1 MGENQKRRQTICI
14 ICAALIACIIA
25 VGWVIHRKII
35 SENSGYVEN
44 TIALLS
50 LVIAAFS
57 VSAIIYQL
65 NQSKRIQEAEF
76 IIHLNQAFVE
86 NAGYARVYEEL
97 EKSRQ
102 ESREAK
108 LTRVEISNYLTFFE
122 TVYILLSQKAI
133 SIKNLDDLFAYRFF
147 LAIHDKTIQEMKL
160 VESPYNFR
168 NIYYLEKVWTQY
180 RKENKL
186 PIYHEE
192 DCLYYACIKAG
203 KEKIYQEFM
212 SDLERKK
219 EKEDEK

>member
-1 MGENQKRRQTICI
+1 MGKNQRRRQIICI
-14 ICAALIACIIA
+14 MCATLIACIIA
-25 VGWVIHRKII
+25 VEWVIQRKII
-35 SENSGYVEN
+35 EENSEYAEN

-76 IIHLNQAFVE
+76 ILHLNQAFVE
-86 NAGYARVYEEL
+86 NASYAKVYEKL

-102 ESREAK
+102 ENEEVK

-133 SIKNLDDLFAYRFF
+133 NIKNLDDLFEYRFF
-147 LAIHDKTIQEMKL
+147 LAIHDKTIQVVKL

-203 KEKIYQEFM
+203 KEKIYQELM
-212 SDLERKK
+212 SNLERKK
-219 EKEDEK
+219 GR